1 MRMREPLSRSD
12 VARAVGVT
20 DQAVSNWQRRHA
32 DFPYLAA
39 GNNTGY
45 PVAELAAWFDDRMIR
60 KPDLRPG
67 ERTGSTYGDRFRKE
81 LGLAKRRREAKSA
94 PGRPAVHPL
103 EERVWAPL
111 RLLHK
116 GDKEHER
123 FEAIVLGLLGLKGV
137 DPRGWREDIAN
148 SPAAALQAR
157 ITRVRDRL
165 ERDDLQKATAALDK
179 VPSTRRWRDELH
191 RIVAILSADETS
203 PAQTFEFL
211 LDRFAKLRQRSNDE
225 YLTPAGLA
233 ALMAGLVDPRHGD
246 RILDP
251 CCGPGTVLVAV
262 GRHLAEAGEPPLAG
276 GIAGR
281 AAVSRTWNL
290 ATLNLALHGTLAALA
305 RQPPE
310 DACEVDAPPGRFD
323 VVLLN
328 PPFGRRSW
336 RLPETEAQPS
346 WPYREPSP
354 QNPAY
359 AWLQTVV
366 KALAPRGR
374 AVVVMPGSAMYVQ
387 ARREHDIRA
396 RMIEDG
402 TIRCVV
408 SLPGY
413 LFRETSSEVAL
424 WVLAHPEEHRGR
436 DVLMVDARSAAVT
449 DGRTHRVLT
458 TSSCQAIIDAYQ
470 DWLKDPTSQTGERTG
485 CIVTRASVTDI
496 RGSGY
501 DLRPSTYLESG
512 RHGAVSG
519 QFQRPQRSIPPGE
532 PRWPHADGHHV
543 DPQPQVGQAHMR
555 ETLIGEV
562 PAEWEIRP
570 LEKCC
575 EIVPGPSGSI
585 LRASHNAD
593 GGIPVVRARDV
604 TSDGI
609 LAEPAFGVS
618 DQTAD
623 RLRRYR
629 LKRDDIVL
637 VRVGATTRL
646 AVVASDQEGWLLGTS
661 CIRIRAG
668 TDIVSA
674 YLARYLECIPVQEWL
689 NSNTARGVIASI
701 TKKTIEDLPIVVAPT
716 DVQRRVA
723 DAGQMIDRGIAG
735 WEDAIRDAREARAHL
750 LRRLISEV

>member
-1 MRMREPLSRSD
+1 M
-12 VARAVGVT
+12 ARAVGVT
-20 DQAVSNWQRRHA
+20 DQAVTNWQRRHA
-32 DFPYLAA
+32 DFPYPAA
-39 GNNTGY
+39 GNNAGY

-60 KPDLRPG
+60 KPDLRPD
-67 ERTGSTYGDRFRKE
+67 ERKGSTYGDRFRKE
-81 LGLAKRRREAKSA
+81 LGLAERRREAKSA
-94 PGRPAVHPL
+94 RPGRPAVHPL

-111 RLLHK
+111 QLLHR

-137 DPRGWREDIAN
+137 APRGWREDVAN
-148 SPAAALQAR
+148 SPAAALQAS
-157 ITRVRDRL
+157 ITRVRGCL
-165 ERDDLQKATAALDK
+165 PPDLQKATAALGK
-179 VPSTRRWRDELH
+179 VPSTLRWRDELH
-191 RIVAILSADETS
+191 RIVGILSADETS

-233 ALMAGLVDPRHGD
+233 ALMTGMVDPRHGD

-276 GIAGR
+276 SIAGR

-290 ATLNLALHGTLAALA
+290 ATLNLALHGTLADLD
-305 RQPPE
+305 RRPPE

-336 RLPETEAQPS
+336 KLPVTETQPS

-374 AVVVMPGSAMYVQ
+374 AVIVMPGSAMHVQ

-458 TSSCQAIIDAYQ
+458 TSGCQGIIEAYQ
-470 DWLKDPTSQTGERTG
+470 DWLKDPASQTCERAG
-485 CIVTRASVTDI
+485 CTVTRASAMDI

-501 DLRPSTYLESG
+501 DLRPSTYLESE

-519 QFQRPQRSIPPGE
+519 QFQRPQRSIPPAE
-532 PRWPHADGHHV
+532 LRWPHADGHQV
-543 DPQPQVGQAHMR
+543 APQSQVGQARMR

-575 EIVPGPSGSI
+575 EIAPGPSGSI

-593 GGIPVVRARDV
+593 GGVPVVRARDV

-609 LAEPAFGVS
+609 VAEPAFKVS

-646 AVVASDQEGWLLGTS
+646 AMVASDQEGWLLGTS
-661 CIRIRAG
+661 CIRIRIREG
-668 TDIVSA
+668 TGIVPA

-689 NSNTARGVIASI
+689 DINTARGVIASI
-701 TKKTIEDLPIVVAPT
+701 TKKTIEGLPIVVAPA

-723 DAGQMIDRGIAG
+723 DADQAIDREIVGC
-735 WEDAIRDAREARAHL
+735 EDAIRDAREARAHL
-750 LRRLISEV
+750 LQRLISEV